1 MANIDFAAL
10 SGNARVS
17 AVLHQTIQAKLADK
31 ASLWRHP
38 AISYF
43 GTLAGS
49 GSSALQVP
57 VVGLAG
63 TDVMASVADGS
74 SVANTSITAS
84 AATITIARQALRYD
98 LTDLAKLTNPIAGG
112 MGVGIEGLAESIV
125 TGAEMRFTSMICGLA
140 SGISTSVGS
149 TGVDLSVATFYSA
162 IYSLQLTAND
172 PVFMAVLH
180 PQQIN
185 DLMNSLRSE
194 AGPGQ
199 YLAATQDQVNAK
211 GPGYRGSLFGVDLFS
226 STKIP
231 TANAGADYAGMMF
244 SKGFAG
250 YADGTP
256 APVQG
261 AGGLILPA
269 GTPIVV
275 ELERDASAALTKIVG
290 SYYVGVAEIE
300 DARAV
305 QVISDF

>member
-38 AISYF
+38 AITYF
-43 GTLAGS
+43 GGLSGS
-49 GSSALQVP
+49 GSTALQVP

-63 TDVMASVADGS
+63 TDVMAAVSDGS
-74 SVANTSITAS
+74 SVSNTSLTTGS
-84 AATITIARQALRYD
+84 ATITIARQSLRYD
-98 LTDLAKLTNPIAGG
+98 LTDLASLSNPIAGG

-125 TGAEMRFTSMICGLA
+125 TGAEMRFTSMVCALA
-140 SGISTSVGS
+140 SGVSTSVGS

-162 IYSLQLTAND
+162 IYGLQLTAND
-172 PVFMAVLH
+172 TEFMAILH

-185 DLMNSLRSE
+185 DLITSLRAE
-194 AGPGQ
+194 TGAVQYLPATAEQIAAHGPG
-199 YLAATQDQVNAK
+199 L
-211 GPGYRGSLFGVDLFS
+211 RGSFAGVSLFS

-231 TANAGADYAGMMF
+231 TANAGADYAGVMF
-244 SKGFAG
+244 ARGFCG

-256 APVQG
+256 SPVQG

-275 ELERDASAALTKIVG
+275 ELERDAASALTKIVG

-305 QVISDF
+305 QIISDF

>member
-38 AISYF
+38 AITYF
-43 GTLAGS
+43 GGLSGS
-49 GSSALQVP
+49 GSTALQVP

-63 TDVMASVADGS
+63 TDIMASVADGS
-74 SVANTSITAS
+74 SVSNTSITSS

-98 LTDLAKLTNPIAGG
+98 LTDLAKLTNPLAGG

-125 TGAEMRFTSMICGLA
+125 TGAEMRFTSMVCALA
-140 SGISTSVGS
+140 SGVSTSVGS

-162 IYSLQLTAND
+162 IYGLQLTANA
-172 PVFMAVLH
+172 PTFMAILH
-180 PQQIN
+180 PQQVN

-194 AGPGQ
+194 TGPGQ

-211 GPGYRGSLFGVDLFS
+211 GPGYRGNLFGVDIFS

-231 TANAGADYAGMMF
+231 TANAGADYAGVMF
-244 SKGFAG
+244 SQGFCG

-275 ELERDASAALTKIVG
+275 ELERDAASALTKIVG

-305 QVISDF
+305 QIISDF